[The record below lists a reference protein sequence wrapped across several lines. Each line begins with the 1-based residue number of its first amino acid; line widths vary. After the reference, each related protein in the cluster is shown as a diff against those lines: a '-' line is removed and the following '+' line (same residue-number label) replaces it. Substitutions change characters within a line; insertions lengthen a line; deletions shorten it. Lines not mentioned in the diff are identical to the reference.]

1 MNAIRGPGTFGVPYW
16 VYLARN
22 RNRAL
27 LNAGLGASAIPVAA
41 PEPNAVAP
49 EAALTT
55 EESKTDYTAL
65 VSQLAP
71 VATSLINADA
81 TKNVEVLK
89 AKVQN
94 ATAIRDRLPQ
104 GGVAWTFANNRV
116 NVLKGKLKAAKKALA
131 REREDRA
138 ATKQW
143 GVLGKAGLGVAI
155 LGGLALTVTILKF
168 GAAAQ
173 RYKGGRP

>member
-1 MNAIRGPGTFGVPYW
+1 MIGQVSSLGQPYW

-22 RNRAL
+22 RNRAIL
-27 LNAGLGASAIPVAA
+27 QNAGLGASAIPVAA
-41 PEPNAVAP
+41 PDVPAAEPAA
-49 EAALTT
+49 EA
-55 EESKTDYTAL
+55 KQDYTAL
-65 VSQLAP
+65 VSQLVP
-71 VATSLINADA
+71 VATQLLAADA

-89 AKVQN
+89 ARVVN
-94 ATAIRDRLPQ
+94 AQSLRDRLPH
-104 GGVAWTFANNRV
+104 GGVAWTIANNRL
-116 NVLKGKLKAAKKALA
+116 NVLRGKLKAAQKGLA

-143 GVLGKAGLGVAI
+143 GVLGKIGLGVGI

-168 GAAAQ
+168 GGAAQ